1 MIVFGLHR
9 FILSFVKLF
18 TRSYFRF
25 INLLEKF
32 QKRVQAHETNYL
44 NTQMLSSISI
54 GVNLG
59 NGALHYLALLNLIR
73 RFFRANLYSY
83 IKFKLK
89 CMKTCRGE
97 TNQD

>member
-25 INLLEKF
+25 INLLEIF
-32 QKRVQAHETNYL
+32 QKRVQARETNYL
-44 NTQMLSSISI
+44 NTQMLSIISI

-59 NGALHYLALLNLIR
+59 NGALLNLIR

-89 CMKTCRGE
+89 CMKTCRDE